1 VSAFNCHITGFIVF
15 LVNVKKNTVKSNKV
29 YNEILT
35 FIIYSWAN
43 RSVYSTNQTR
53 YNSIFLSLTLKN
65 LATTVS
71 DTCSQHCLL
80 QFSLTCNILFIVTC
94 FMRFMWS
101 HFTNCPSYGQTSRLH
116 DRYET
121 KHAWYPEIK
130 NLHLSRWGTES
141 VCRVKK
147 VMLHPVSCHSCIR
160 RWKNSMVSQSLQKHG
175 SDIVY
180 LQKTKPCIR
189 KHLITKAD
197 RSLVDC
203 LAKASRKNCVLLQ
216 CSS

>member
-1 VSAFNCHITGFIVF
+1 MPF
-15 LVNVKKNTVKSNKV
+15 LKV
-29 YNEILT
+29 QQRTKEPFSGPAPCPFEIL
-35 FIIYSWAN
+35 AGALQEN
-43 RSVYSTNQTR
+43 A
-53 YNSIFLSLTLKN
+53 IFPGSL
-65 LATTVS
+65 
-71 DTCSQHCLL
+71 
-80 QFSLTCNILFIVTC
+80 
-94 FMRFMWS
+94 
-101 HFTNCPSYGQTSRLH
+101 CPSYGQTSRLH

-147 VMLHPVSCHSCIR
+147 MMLHPVSCHSCIR
-160 RWKNSMVSQSLQKHG
+160 RWKNNMVSQSLQKHG

-203 LAKASRKNCVLLQ
+203 LCECAENF
-216 CSS
+216 